1 LTTDHEKHIAT
12 RNKPLMGITEYIEPY
27 AFPQINFYFLYA
39 NMGQQVHN
47 TQPAAIKQ
55 SKDLIFEGHYPLDRS
70 IALRTSHPR
79 VTTNTP
85 KEIVESSSDH
95 EM

>member
-1 LTTDHEKHIAT
+1 
-12 RNKPLMGITEYIEPY
+12 MGIIESSEPY
-27 AFPQINFYFLYA
+27 ASSKIKFYILDA

-47 TQPAAIKQ
+47 TQPATIEQ
-55 SKDLIFEGHYPLDRS
+55 SKDLTSEGHYPLDRS
-70 IALRTSHPR
+70 IAPGTSHPR

-85 KEIVESSSDH
+85 KEIVESNGDH